1 MSTSPDSDTSK
12 MRLSKPESAPILAQ
26 ASSKVPAPLRTKL
39 TLALSLVAGYV
50 DAYAFLK
57 YSVYASFMSGNTT
70 QTGLQA
76 GQAQFTTAARDFL
89 PIPLF
94 VIGVFAGI
102 ILNDRRLRWRCGLV
116 AGLLIISAAYPHL
129 DTHNGWFIIVILSF
143 AMGIMNTTVTH
154 IGGQSVHLGFVT
166 GPYTALR
173 STLHWKP
180 KVAAVPHS
188 LAPWDSHHWR
198 ASLLAAIWIAFLVG
212 ALSASIGT
220 PYFNTWTPLFPA
232 GILLAAVP
240 LNDADD

>member
-1 MSTSPDSDTSK
+1 MLQIARRDVDMSTSPDSDTSK
-12 MRLSKPESAPILAQ
+12 MRLSKPEPAPILAQ

-143 AMGIMNTTVTH
+143 AMGIVNTTVTH

-166 GPYTALR
+166 A
-173 STLHWKP
+173 TLY
-180 KVAAVPHS
+180 S
-188 LAPWDSHHWR
+188 LAEH
-198 ASLLAAIWIAFLVG
+198 V
-212 ALSASIGT
+212 ALEAKGCCSASFTGT
-220 PYFNTWTPLFPA
+220 VGLPPLASQPFGGHLDRVLGWSLICQHRNA
-232 GILLAAVP
+232 LL
-240 LNDADD
+240 